1 MQSTI
6 PYRTLGRTGERVSA
20 IGLGGWHLGL
30 QRVDEQ
36 LSFRIIRTA
45 IDRGI
50 NFLDNGWDYN
60 DGASETRMG
69 KALLD
74 GYRQKV
80 FLMTK
85 IDGRSYAEAMRQ
97 LDQSLE
103 RLRTDCIDLVQHHEI
118 LRYDDPHRIFDEEGA
133 NRALVDGQRAGKIRY
148 IGFTGHKDP
157 HIHLYML
164 DVAREHGFLFDTVQM
179 PLNVMDAHYRSFG
192 TLVLPEL
199 VKQGT
204 GVLGMKPMA
213 NGIILRSKT
222 ASPVECLRYALNL
235 PTSVVITGVDS
246 MKVLD
251 QACEVARTFCPLSD
265 PELTA
270 LLSKTAKAAARG
282 EFEPSRP
289 RLSSTVLRRIR
300 HGWGRNRSGCN
311 ISCGKPAP
319 RGMGG
324 CRKRR
329 RNARGGIPA
338 SRQRATEALSRGPP
352 NKPGQYDARD
362 ADKEAPTTEEHAGGT
377 ENGVEDRTG
386 PGAGYDDEPERV
398 NDTGA
403 FRNSACE
410 TTECRWPRAGTGRLR
425 TDPAQ
430 NSGQDVERF
439 VRAPRCQSFQT
450 ILQGISPS
458 SLNE

>member
-20 IGLGGWHLGL
+20 IGLGGWHLAL
-30 QRVDEQ
+30 ERVDEQ
-36 LSFRIIRTA
+36 LSLRIIRTA

-50 NFLDNGWDYN
+50 NFLDNCWDYN

-69 KALLD
+69 KALRD

-85 IDGRSYAEAMRQ
+85 IDGRSYAEATRQ

-103 RLRTDCIDLVQHHEI
+103 RLETDCIDLVQHHEI

-133 NRALVDGQRAGKIRY
+133 NRALVDAQRAGKIRY

-192 TLVLPEL
+192 KLVLPEL
-199 VKQGT
+199 VRQGI

-213 NGIILRSKT
+213 NGIILKSKT
-222 ASPVECLRYALNL
+222 VSPVECLRYALNL

-246 MKVLD
+246 MEILD
-251 QACEVARTFCPLSD
+251 QACEAARTFRPLSD

-282 EFEPSRP
+282 EFEPFKT
-289 RLSSTVLRRIR
+289 SSIFDGTAQ
-300 HGWGRNRSGCN
+300 H
-311 ISCGKPAP
+311 PAWL
-319 RGMGG
+319 G
-324 CRKRR
+324 
-329 RNARGGIPA
+329 
-338 SRQRATEALSRGPP
+338 
-352 NKPGQYDARD
+352 
-362 ADKEAPTTEEHAGGT
+362 
-377 ENGVEDRTG
+377 
-386 PGAGYDDEPERV
+386 DEPR
-398 NDTGA
+398 
-403 FRNSACE
+403 
-410 TTECRWPRAGTGRLR
+410 RLR
-425 TDPAQ
+425 D
-430 NSGQDVERF
+430 
-439 VRAPRCQSFQT
+439 
-450 ILQGISPS
+450 LMPS
-458 SLNE
+458 TS